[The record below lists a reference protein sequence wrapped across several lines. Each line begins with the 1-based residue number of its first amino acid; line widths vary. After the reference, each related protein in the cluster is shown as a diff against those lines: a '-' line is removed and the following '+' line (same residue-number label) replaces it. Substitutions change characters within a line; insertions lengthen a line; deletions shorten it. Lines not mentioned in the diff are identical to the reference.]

1 MDYYLW
7 FHFLKDVAD
16 GGWGGYVGIV
26 VGGAL
31 EAVLGCSEVEDGD
44 LCGGGFEELGD
55 DVVA

>member
-1 MDYYLW
+1 MDYYLR
-7 FHFLKDVAD
+7 FHFLKHVAD

-31 EAVLGCSEVEDGD
+31 EAILRCSEVEDGD
-44 LCGGGFEELGD
+44 LRGGGFEELGN